1 MIQRTV
7 NQSLYTLVGVFKN
20 KIEIKENNQGDTQ
33 LDLFIRQ
40 ISNGYYETHN
50 YSWSQV
56 KTIMKQLLKLLNY
69 DFKIDQ
75 HKFLDR
81 FSQTKT
87 DYEKPKKTKTL
98 TYKGKVAAFKI

>member
-1 MIQRTV
+1 MIH
-7 NQSLYTLVGVFKN
+7 VFTNN

-40 ISNGYYETHN
+40 ISNGNYETHN
-50 YSWSQV
+50 YRSLF

-87 DYEKPKKTKTL
+87 DYEKPKKRSHT
-98 TYKGKVAAFKI
+98 KGKVAALKM